1 MKKIINKLK
10 SPVVWTEM
18 VLIIAMILRLIGVY
32 DMPNEVL
39 TAIQDIITT
48 LFTAFA
54 SLNNPDERKSF

>member
-1 MKKIINKLK
+1 
-10 SPVVWTEM
+10 M